1 MQKECKGE
9 KAFDMDGTYNH
20 FPTGSSFTH
29 LSLTSR
35 NKTILRHSVI
45 EYFAN
50 NPLLFKS
57 CIFKTSP
64 EAYLDKLNFMQIDMG
79 PPSNLPYFHLVYTSL
94 LNFDIHYLMP
104 LLESKKKKEI
114 QMHPATG
121 LLITQFKTFLQ

>member
-1 MQKECKGE
+1 MQRGKGLQYGWDIQP
-9 KAFDMDGTYNH
+9 FSNRD
-20 FPTGSSFTH
+20 SFTH

-35 NKTILRHSVI
+35 NKRILRHSVI

-50 NPLLFKS
+50 NLLPFKS

-64 EAYLDKLNFMQIDMG
+64 EAYLDKLTFMQIDMG

-104 LLESKKKKEI
+104 LLESNKKKQI

-121 LLITQFKTFLQ
+121 LLITQFKTFLK

>member
-35 NKTILRHSVI
+35 NKRILRHSVI

-50 NPLLFKS
+50 NLLPFKS

-64 EAYLDKLNFMQIDMG
+64 EAYLDKLTFMQIDMG

-104 LLESKKKKEI
+104 LLESNKKKQI

-121 LLITQFKTFLQ
+121 LLITQFKTFLK